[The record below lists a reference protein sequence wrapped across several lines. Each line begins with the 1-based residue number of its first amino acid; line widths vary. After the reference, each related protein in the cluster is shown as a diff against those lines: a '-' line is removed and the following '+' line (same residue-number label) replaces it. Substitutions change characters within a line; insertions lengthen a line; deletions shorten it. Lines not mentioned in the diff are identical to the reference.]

1 MKKHTRV
8 RLWQCGSWSSWRI
21 LAAACLVASGLLLS
35 LTALLAQ
42 DTSGEEVVQLTVA
55 DAIGPATS
63 DFIVRGIEDA
73 EESGAELVVLKLD
86 TPGGLDASMRDI
98 ISKILNAEVP
108 VATWVAPDGARA
120 ASAGT
125 YILLASPVAAMAPA
139 THLGAAT
146 PVPVGGSSPTAPAP
160 ATEPEADPEAGT
172 DAAPADETATSE
184 ADADRAD
191 SPARPADASSS
202 KAINDAVAYIRG
214 LAERHG
220 RNADWAER
228 AVREAVTL
236 TAPDALEQNVIDVIA
251 ENIDELLTAIDGR
264 EVKLHDRSVTLA
276 TDGLSVRE
284 IEPDWRTELL
294 AIITNPTLAYILL
307 LVGVYG
313 LLLEGYN
320 PGALVPGVIG
330 GISLLLAL
338 YAFQIL
344 PVNYAG
350 LALMALGLALI
361 AVELFV
367 PSFGILGVGG
377 MVAVV
382 FGSVILFDDD
392 VPGYAINDGL
402 IAGLAVSGAVLFGMI
417 IWMIQR
423 AVQRPRMT
431 GRASLIDHTAE
442 AISDFT
448 DGRGRVHL
456 QGEDWFA
463 RSTESVRRGQ
473 RVRITAMDDEG
484 FVLHVEPLDT
494 NPRPD
499 SAPFDRH
506 PYLEACMNIDIL
518 SFAGVLGFLLILLL
532 ANTIKILREYE
543 RGVIFTL
550 GRFDKVKGPGIILV
564 IPFIQQMVRVDL
576 RTSWSW
582 TCRPRT

>member
-1 MKKHTRV
+1 MTMFNARPDTV
-8 RLWQCGSWSSWRI
+8 RGRRAVGRL
-21 LAAACLVASGLLLS
+21 LAAVSLVAAGLLLS

-42 DTSGEEVVQLTVA
+42 DRDEVVQLTVA
-55 DAIGPATS
+55 DAIGPATK
-63 DFIVRGIEDA
+63 DFIIRGIEDA
-73 EESGAELVVLKLD
+73 EETGAELVVLKLD

-146 PVPVGGSSPTAPAP
+146 PVPVGGSAPTAPAP
-160 ATEPEADPEAGT
+160 SGEPETDPGA
-172 DAAPADETATSE
+172 DAAPSNQTSAPEAEAEADRSE
-184 ADADRAD
+184 AP
-191 SPARPADASSS
+191 SQPADASSS

-236 TAPDALEQNVIDVIA
+236 TAPDALDQNVIDVIA

-284 IEPDWRTELL
+284 IEPDWRTQLL

-320 PGALVPGVIG
+320 PGALVPGIIG

-350 LALMALGLALI
+350 LALMVLGLALI

-377 MVAVV
+377 LVAVV

-392 VPGYAINDGL
+392 IPGYAVNDGL

-417 IWMIQR
+417 VWMIQR
-423 AVQRPRMT
+423 ALQRPRMT

-463 RSTESVRRGQ
+463 RSTDSARRGQ

-484 FVLHVEPLDT
+484 FVLQVEPLDE
-494 NPRPD
+494 
-499 SAPFDRH
+499 SA
-506 PYLEACMNIDIL
+506 
-518 SFAGVLGFLLILLL
+518 S
-532 ANTIKILREYE
+532 
-543 RGVIFTL
+543 
-550 GRFDKVKGPGIILV
+550 
-564 IPFIQQMVRVDL
+564 
-576 RTSWSW
+576 
-582 TCRPRT
+582 

>member
-1 MKKHTRV
+1 MNLTAPESQRCRPR
-8 RLWQCGSWSSWRI
+8 RL
-21 LAAACLVASGLLLS
+21 LAGTCLLLAGLLLS
-35 LTALLAQ
+35 LGALLAQ
-42 DTSGEEVVQLTVA
+42 DPAREDVVQLTVA
-55 DAIGPATS
+55 DAIGPATK

-73 EESGAELVVLKLD
+73 EAAGAELVVLKLD

-146 PVPVGGSSPTAPAP
+146 PVPVGGSSPTAPTP
-160 ATEPEADPEAGT
+160 AAESEPAAD
-172 DAAPADETATSE
+172 DAANDPASDGADVAE
-184 ADADRAD
+184 ADAEAAAETPDAGAQ
-191 SPARPADASSS
+191 SEPADASSS

-214 LAERHG
+214 LAERHD

-236 TAPDALEQNVIDVIA
+236 TAPEALEQNVIDVIA
-251 ENIDELLTAIDGR
+251 ENIGELLSAIDGR

-276 TDGLSVRE
+276 TEGLSVRE

-320 PGALVPGVIG
+320 PGALVPGIIG

-350 LALMALGLALI
+350 LALMVLGLALI

-367 PSFGILGVGG
+367 PSFGILGIGG
-377 MVAVV
+377 LIAVV
-382 FGSVILFDDD
+382 FGSVILFDEG
-392 VPGYAINDGL
+392 VPGYAVNDGL
-402 IAGLAVSGAVLFGMI
+402 IAGLSVSGAVLFAMI
-417 IWMIQR
+417 VWMIQR
-423 AVQRPRMT
+423 ALQRPRMG
-431 GRASLIDHTAE
+431 GRASVIDHTAE
-442 AISDFT
+442 AISDFS

-463 RSTESVRRGQ
+463 RSATDIQSGQ

-484 FVLHVEPLDT
+484 FVLQVEPVDDT
-494 NPRPD
+494 P
-499 SAPFDRH
+499 
-506 PYLEACMNIDIL
+506 
-518 SFAGVLGFLLILLL
+518 
-532 ANTIKILREYE
+532 
-543 RGVIFTL
+543 
-550 GRFDKVKGPGIILV
+550 
-564 IPFIQQMVRVDL
+564 
-576 RTSWSW
+576 
-582 TCRPRT
+582 

>member
-1 MKKHTRV
+1 MTNHDPGLDTPRDPR
-8 RLWQCGSWSSWRI
+8 RLRRWIAGVS
-21 LAAACLVASGLLLS
+21 LVTAGLLLS
-35 LTALLAQ
+35 LGALLAQ
-42 DTSGEEVVQLTVA
+42 DRSSAGVVQLTVA
-55 DAIGPATS
+55 DAIGPATK

-73 EESGAELVVLKLD
+73 EDAGAELVVLKLD

-146 PVPVGGSSPTAPAP
+146 PVPVGGSAPTAPEP
-160 ATEPEADPEAGT
+160 AAEPQADDAAGDGSAEPTSDDNGEPEPSSEPP
-172 DAAPADETATSE
+172 PA
-184 ADADRAD
+184 
-191 SPARPADASSS
+191 PADASSS

-276 TDGLSVRE
+276 TEGLDVRE

-320 PGALVPGVIG
+320 PGALVPGIIG

-350 LALMALGLALI
+350 LALMVLGLALI

-367 PSFGILGVGG
+367 PSFGILGIGG
-377 MVAVV
+377 LVAVV
-382 FGSVILFDDD
+382 FGSVILFDEDI
-392 VPGYAINDGL
+392 PGYAVNDGL

-417 IWMIQR
+417 VWMIQR
-423 AVQRPRMT
+423 ALQRPRMT

-463 RSTESVRRGQ
+463 RSTEPVQRGQ

-484 FVLHVEPLDT
+484 FVLHVEPLNEST
-494 NPRPD
+494 
-499 SAPFDRH
+499 A
-506 PYLEACMNIDIL
+506 
-518 SFAGVLGFLLILLL
+518 
-532 ANTIKILREYE
+532 
-543 RGVIFTL
+543 
-550 GRFDKVKGPGIILV
+550 
-564 IPFIQQMVRVDL
+564 
-576 RTSWSW
+576 
-582 TCRPRT
+582 